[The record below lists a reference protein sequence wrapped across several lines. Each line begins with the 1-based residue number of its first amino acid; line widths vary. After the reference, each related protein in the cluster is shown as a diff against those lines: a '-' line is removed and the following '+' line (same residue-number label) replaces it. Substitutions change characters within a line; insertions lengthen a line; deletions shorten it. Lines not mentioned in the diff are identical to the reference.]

1 MTHYRSRRMVV
12 KGDEAAVRAFADQHG
27 WTIDAS
33 DPREISWAAGPGVS
47 LQYIV
52 DPLSLVEYVVLSG
65 NEQSAVEQTTRIV
78 TDKAPIWTLDEL
90 LADVSDSPERAAAVA
105 RAGVG
110 APDEYDER
118 FFACI
123 TAAMKDPD
131 TAVREAALYAT
142 AYSAYPQYHD
152 RLVEVARTD
161 PDPERQEDAD
171 LILESFD

>member
-1 MTHYRSRRMVV
+1 MTDFRSRRMVV
-12 KGDEAAVRAFADQHG
+12 KGNEAAVRAFADQQG
-27 WTIDAS
+27 WPLVDGS
-33 DPREISWAAGPGVS
+33 DPGELSWRADDGVS
-47 LQYIV
+47 LEYTV
-52 DPLSLVEYVVLSG
+52 DPLSLTPYVVVSG
-65 NEQSAVEQTTRIV
+65 AEQSAVSEVTRV
-78 TDKAPIWTLDEL
+78 VADQGPVWTLDEL
-90 LADVSDSPERAAAVA
+90 LVDVSASPGPAAVA

-110 APDEYDER
+110 APDEYDAR

-152 RLVEVARTD
+152 HLVEVAQTD
-161 PDPERQEDAD
+161 PDPDRQEDAD